1 MSCFLIFLISG
12 LTSLLFEIL
21 KLSVFISTFSVA
33 TFLEIVFKF
42 FLILIGFTFV
52 ALVFLTG
59 IFFLTTLAL
68 GGVDFLTTLALVFFF
83 YFFLRSFFK
92 DFR

>member
-1 MSCFLIFLISG
+1 LISG

-21 KLSVFISTFSVA
+21 KLSVFISTFSGA
-33 TFLEIVFKF
+33 AFFETVFKF
-42 FLILIGFTFV
+42 FLILVAVTFV

-68 GGVDFLTTLALVFFF
+68 GGVGFLATFGLVFFF
-83 YFFLRSFFK
+83 YFFFRSFFK
-92 DFR
+92 YFS

>member
-21 KLSVFISTFSVA
+21 KLSIFISPFAGA
-33 TFLEIVFKF
+33 TFFEAIFKF
-42 FLILIGFTFV
+42 FLILVIAAFV
-52 ALVFLTG
+52 VLV
-59 IFFLTTLAL
+59 FLTTLAL
-68 GGVDFLTTLALVFFF
+68 GAVDFLTTFTLVFFF

>member
-1 MSCFLIFLISG
+1 MFCFFTFLISG

-21 KLSVFISTFSVA
+21 KLSVFISTFA
-33 TFLEIVFKF
+33 GAAFFETVFKF
-42 FLILIGFTFV
+42 FLILVVATFV
-52 ALVFLTG
+52 ALVFLT
-59 IFFLTTLAL
+59 TLAL
-68 GGVDFLTTLALVFFF
+68 GAVDFLTVFTLVFFF

>member
-21 KLSVFISTFSVA
+21 KLSVFISTFA
-33 TFLEIVFKF
+33 GAAFFETIFKF
-42 FLILIGFTFV
+42 FLILVIATFV
-52 ALVFLTG
+52 ALVFLT
-59 IFFLTTLAL
+59 TLAL
-68 GGVDFLTTLALVFFF
+68 GAVDFLTTFALVFFF